1 MQSLGDQEIIS
12 HLDIRSQECE
22 NQLADMKQEYAQM
35 KVTKEFQEKALQVE
49 LNQLRL
55 ENQSLKSRLE
65 ASETNYKGQKKVL
78 VKEVKSLRAQLD
90 AVTAE
95 RNKFAGQIR
104 VITVDLIIIII
115 IILLIVICIYNRVY
129 FLYYI
134 II

>member
-115 IILLIVICIYNRVY
+115 ILLLIVICIYNRVY